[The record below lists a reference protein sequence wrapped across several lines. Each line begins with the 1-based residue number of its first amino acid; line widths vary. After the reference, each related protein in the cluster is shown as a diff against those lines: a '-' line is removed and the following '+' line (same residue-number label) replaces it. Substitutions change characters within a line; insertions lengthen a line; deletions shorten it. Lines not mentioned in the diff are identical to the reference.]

1 MLSHFDKLKTPPK
14 SVGQYPT
21 LESQRDRF
29 QRRGWRCV
37 DIWDLWEA
45 WSSDYFLSSAERSA
59 LDQVEPFDEWEEFM
73 LFARH
78 YFIIHASATHV
89 DGEQPSQ
96 TTTPKAKPGYAGA
109 DVEITCHQGNTPK
122 RRFGDALVMSNSS
135 GSQFALHM
143 MGSGTN
149 GRTDTYDVY
158 SLGRHND
165 SPKLP
170 LAGPLPRMCSTT
182 TDLGD
187 FGVLLVG
194 GRSSPASALSDCWLF
209 HKGAECRWQSTWR
222 LPVPLFRHSTIRLT
236 GSSLALVMGGKT
248 GPSSISEDFYVFD
261 PERGWIRCQVRGSR
275 PRPAFGAI
283 VCNSTQ
289 SIKKGGVFQGLMAGG
304 IGQDGRVLIEKYSW
318 NLDTNEAQVCLFG
331 PPNPEARPFTPGYY
345 VSSPPD
351 NAEHADCWAASNRV

>member
-29 QRRGWRCV
+29 QGRGWRRV

-78 YFIIHASATHV
+78 YFIIRASATPI

-96 TTTPKAKPGYAGA
+96 PLASKPKPDYPGA
-109 DVEITCHQGNTPK
+109 DVEVTSYQGNAPR
-122 RRFGDALVMSNSS
+122 RRFGDALVMSNSM
-135 GSQFALHM
+135 GRQFALHM

-149 GRTDTYDVY
+149 SRTDTYDVY

-170 LAGPLPRMCSTT
+170 LAGPLPRMCYTV

-194 GRSSPASALSDCWLF
+194 GRGSPASAFSDCWLF
-209 HKGAECRWQSTWR
+209 HRGAECRWQSTWR
-222 LPVPLFRHSTIRLT
+222 LPVPLFRHSSIRLK

-248 GPSSISEDFYVFD
+248 GPSKISEDSYVFD
-261 PERGWIRCQVRGSR
+261 PERGWLRCQIRGCR

-283 VCNSTQ
+283 VCSSTQ
-289 SIKKGGVFQGLMAGG
+289 PSKKEGVFHGLIAGG
-304 IGQDGRVLIEKYSW
+304 IGQDGRVLTEKYSW
-318 NLDTNEAQVCLFG
+318 RLDTNESQVCLLQ
-331 PPNPEARPFTPGYY
+331 PPEPRESPVLLTVFALL
-345 VSSPPD
+345 VSTMLQ
-351 NAEHADCWAASNRV
+351 R